1 MLQNET
7 DTMTASVKVGLLGVG
22 FDANSTFRRGPA
34 AAPPAIRAALGSAS
48 GNAYSETGVRVWPS
62 ESVLDH
68 GDLDVP
74 DEKGTRGPID
84 VIERGVGQTL
94 DDTPRLVVLG
104 GDHTV
109 TYPVVRAFAAK
120 HGRISLLH
128 FDAHPDLYPDFEGN
142 RFSHA
147 CPMAR
152 ILEDGLVERLV
163 QVGIRSFTPAQH
175 DAAKRHNV
183 EVIPAF
189 SAGPVPALA
198 FDTPVYISMDVDA
211 LDPGYAPGVSHPEPG
226 GLSVRQMLETVA
238 ATRTPY
244 VVGGDVVE
252 LNPKLDRDGGT
263 AIAAAKLVRELLGR
277 VILDGRAD

>member
-1 MLQNET
+1 
-7 DTMTASVKVGLLGVG
+7 MTASTEVGLLGVG

-34 AAPPAIRAALGSAS
+34 AAPPEIRAALGSES
-48 GNAYSETGVRVWPS
+48 GNPYSETGVRVWPS
-62 ESVLDH
+62 DSVLDH

-84 VIERGVGQTL
+84 VIERGVSRALGE
-94 DDTPRLVVLG
+94 TPRLIVLG

-109 TYPVVRAFAAK
+109 TYPVVRAFAGK

-152 ILEDGLVERLV
+152 ILEDGLVERMV

-175 DAAKRHNV
+175 DAAKRHGV

-198 FDTPVYISMDVDA
+198 FETPVYISMDVDA

-226 GLSVRQMLETVA
+226 GLSVRQMLEIVA
-238 ATRTPY
+238 ATRAPSI
-244 VVGGDVVE
+244 VGGDVVE

-263 AIAAAKLVRELLGR
+263 AIVAAKLVRELLGR
-277 VILDGRAD
+277 VILDAREG

>member
-1 MLQNET
+1 MKGN
-7 DTMTASVKVGLLGVG
+7 VKVGLLGVG

-34 AAPPAIRAALGSAS
+34 AAPPAIRAALGSES
-48 GNAYSETGVRVWPS
+48 GNPYSETGVRVWPGD
-62 ESVLDH
+62 SVLDH

-74 DEKGTRGPID
+74 DEKGSRKPID
-84 VIERGVGQTL
+84 VIECGVTRAL
-94 DDTPRLVVLG
+94 DETPRLVVLG

-109 TYPVVRAFAAK
+109 TYPVVRAFAEK

-142 RFSHA
+142 RYSHA

-175 DAAKRHNV
+175 EAAKRHNV

-189 SAGPVPALA
+189 SAGPVPALEFA
-198 FDTPVYISMDVDA
+198 TPIYISMDVDA

-226 GLSVRQMLETVA
+226 GLSVRQVLEAVA
-238 ATRTPY
+238 AMRAPY
-244 VVGGDVVE
+244 VAGGDVVE
-252 LNPKLDRDGGT
+252 LNPKLDRDGAT
-263 AIAAAKLVRELLGR
+263 AIVAAKLVRELLGR
-277 VILDGRAD
+277 VIREGQAE

>member
-1 MLQNET
+1 
-7 DTMTASVKVGLLGVG
+7 MTASMKVGLLGVG

-34 AAPPAIRAALGSAS
+34 DAPPAIRAALGSAS
-48 GNAYSETGVRVWPS
+48 GNPYAETGVRVWPS
-62 ESVLDH
+62 DSVLDH

-74 DEKGTRGPID
+74 DEKGSRGPID
-84 VIERGVGQTL
+84 AIERGVSQALGE
-94 DDTPRLVVLG
+94 TPRLVVLG

-109 TYPVVRAFAAK
+109 SYPVVRAFAAT

-189 SAGPVPALA
+189 SAGPVPSLS

-211 LDPGYAPGVSHPEPG
+211 LDPGFAPGVSHPEPG
-226 GLSVRQMLETVA
+226 GLSVRQVLEVVA
-238 ATRTPY
+238 AMRAPY

-252 LNPKLDRDGGT
+252 LNPKLDRDGIT
-263 AIAAAKLVRELLGR
+263 AVVAAKLACELLGR

>member
-1 MLQNET
+1 
-7 DTMTASVKVGLLGVG
+7 MTENAKVGLLGVG

-34 AAPPAIRAALGSAS
+34 AAPAAIRTSLGSES

-84 VIERGVGQTL
+84 AIERGTSRALGE
-94 DDTPRLVVLG
+94 TPRLIVLG
-104 GDHTV
+104 GDHAV
-109 TYPVVRAFAAK
+109 TYPVVRAFAAA

-142 RFSHA
+142 RYSHA

-163 QVGIRSFTPAQH
+163 QIGIRSFTPVQH

-189 SAGPVPALA
+189 SVESVPELE
-198 FDTPVYISMDVDA
+198 FDTPIYISIDVDA
-211 LDPGYAPGVSHPEPG
+211 LDPGFAAGVSHPEPG
-226 GLSVRQMLETVA
+226 GLSVRQILEIVA
-238 ATRTPY
+238 ATCTPC

-252 LNPKLDRDGGT
+252 LNPKLDWDGGT
-263 AIAAAKLVRELLGR
+263 AIVAAKLARELLGR
-277 VILDGRAD
+277 VILDARKS

>member
-1 MLQNET
+1 MKTN
-7 DTMTASVKVGLLGVG
+7 VKVGLLGVG

-34 AAPPAIRAALGSAS
+34 AAPAAIRIALGSES
-48 GNAYSETGVRVWPS
+48 GNPYSETGVRVWPGD
-62 ESVLDH
+62 SVLDH

-84 VIERGVGQTL
+84 VIERGTRRAL
-94 DDTPRLVVLG
+94 AETPRLVVLG
-104 GDHTV
+104 GDHAV
-109 TYPVVRAFAAK
+109 TYPVVRAFAAA

-163 QVGIRSFTPAQH
+163 QVGIRSYTPAQD
-175 DAAKRHNV
+175 DAAKRYDV

-189 SAGPVPALA
+189 SAGPIPALA
-198 FDTPVYISMDVDA
+198 FDTPVFISIDVDA
-211 LDPGYAPGVSHPEPG
+211 LDPGFAAGVSHPEPG
-226 GLSVRQMLETVA
+226 GLSVRQVLEIVA
-238 ATRTPY
+238 AMRAPS

-252 LNPKLDRDGGT
+252 LNPELDRDGGT
-263 AIAAAKLVRELLGR
+263 AVVAAKLACELLGR
-277 VILDGRAD
+277 VILDARNS

>member
-1 MLQNET
+1 
-7 DTMTASVKVGLLGVG
+7 MTTSTKVGLLGVG

-34 AAPPAIRAALGSAS
+34 DAPPAIRAALGSAS
-48 GNAYSETGVRVWPS
+48 GNPYAETGVRVWPS
-62 ESVLDH
+62 DSVLDH

-74 DEKGTRGPID
+74 DEKGSRGPIGA
-84 VIERGVGQTL
+84 IERGVSQALGE
-94 DDTPRLVVLG
+94 TPRLVVLG

-109 TYPVVRAFAAK
+109 SYPVVRAFAAT

-142 RFSHA
+142 RYSHA

-163 QVGIRSFTPAQH
+163 QVGIRSFTPAQQN
-175 DAAKRHNV
+175 AAKRHHV

-189 SAGPVPALA
+189 SAGPVPALS

-211 LDPGYAPGVSHPEPG
+211 LDPGFAPGVSHPEPG
-226 GLSVRQMLETVA
+226 GLSVRQVLEVVA
-238 ATRTPY
+238 AMRAPY

-252 LNPKLDRDGGT
+252 LNPKLDRDGIT
-263 AIAAAKLVRELLGR
+263 AVVAAKLTCELLGR
-277 VILDGRAD
+277 VIFDGRAD

>member
-1 MLQNET
+1 
-7 DTMTASVKVGLLGVG
+7 MTASVRVGLLGVG

-34 AAPPAIRAALGSAS
+34 AAPAAIRTALGSES
-48 GNAYSETGVRVWPS
+48 GNPYSETGVRVWPGD
-62 ESVLDH
+62 SVLDH

-84 VIERGVGQTL
+84 VIERGTRRAL
-94 DDTPRLVVLG
+94 AETPRLVVLG
-104 GDHTV
+104 GDHAV
-109 TYPVVRAFAAK
+109 TYPAVRAFAAT

-163 QVGIRSFTPAQH
+163 QVGIRSYTPAQ
-175 DAAKRHNV
+175 DEAAKRYDV

-189 SAGPVPALA
+189 SAGPIPALA
-198 FDTPVYISMDVDA
+198 FDTPVYVSIDVDA
-211 LDPGYAPGVSHPEPG
+211 LDPGFAAGVSHPEPG
-226 GLSVRQMLETVA
+226 GLSVRQILEIVA
-238 ATRTPY
+238 ATRAPY
-244 VVGGDVVE
+244 VAGGDVVE
-252 LNPKLDRDGGT
+252 LNPELDRDSGT
-263 AIAAAKLVRELLGR
+263 AVVAAKLTCELLGR
-277 VILDGRAD
+277 VILDARNS

>member
-1 MLQNET
+1 
-7 DTMTASVKVGLLGVG
+7 MTKNRTKVGLLGVG

-34 AAPPAIRAALGSAS
+34 AAPSEIRAALGSES
-48 GNAYSETGVRVWPS
+48 GNPYAETGVRVWPS
-62 ESVLDH
+62 DSVLDH

-74 DEKGTRGPID
+74 DETGTREPID
-84 VIERGVGQTL
+84 IIENGVSRAMEE
-94 DDTPRLVVLG
+94 TPRLVVLG
-104 GDHTV
+104 GDHAV
-109 TYPVVRAFAAK
+109 SYPVVRAFAAK

-175 DAAKRHNV
+175 EVAKRHNV

-189 SAGPVPALA
+189 SSGPVPKLA

-226 GLSVRQMLETVA
+226 GLSVRQVLEVVA
-238 ATRTPY
+238 ATRAPY

-252 LNPKLDRDGGT
+252 LNPKLDRDGST
-263 AIAAAKLVRELLGR
+263 AVVAAKLTCELLGR

>member
-1 MLQNET
+1 MS
-7 DTMTASVKVGLLGVG
+7 ASVQVGLLGVG

-34 AAPPAIRAALGSAS
+34 AAPAAIRTALGSES
-48 GNAYSETGVRVWPS
+48 GNPYSETGVRVWPA

-74 DEKGTRGPID
+74 DEKGTRGPIN
-84 VIERGVGQTL
+84 VIEHGTRRAL
-94 DDTPRLVVLG
+94 AETPRLVVLG
-104 GDHTV
+104 GDHAV
-109 TYPVVRAFAAK
+109 TYPAVRAFAAT

-163 QVGIRSFTPAQH
+163 QVGIRSYTPAQ
-175 DAAKRHNV
+175 DEAAKRYDV

-189 SAGPVPALA
+189 SAGSIPALA
-198 FDTPVYISMDVDA
+198 FDTPVYVSIDVDA
-211 LDPGYAPGVSHPEPG
+211 LDPGFAAGVSHPEPG
-226 GLSVRQMLETVA
+226 GLSVRQVLEIVA
-238 ATRTPY
+238 ATRAPY
-244 VVGGDVVE
+244 VAGGDVVE
-252 LNPKLDRDGGT
+252 LNPVLDRDGGT
-263 AIAAAKLVRELLGR
+263 AVVAAKLACELLGR
-277 VILDGRAD
+277 VILDARNI

>member
-1 MLQNET
+1 MTET
-7 DTMTASVKVGLLGVG
+7 VKVGLLGVG

-34 AAPPAIRAALGSAS
+34 AAPPAIRAALGSEA
-48 GNAYSETGVRVWPS
+48 GNPYSETGARVWPS
-62 ESVLDH
+62 ECVLDH

-74 DEKGTRGPID
+74 DEKGSREPID
-84 VIERGVGQTL
+84 VIERGVSQAL
-94 DDTPRLVVLG
+94 DETPRLIVLG
-104 GDHTV
+104 GDHAV

-189 SAGPVPALA
+189 STGPVPALA

-211 LDPGYAPGVSHPEPG
+211 LEPGIAPGVSHPEPG
-226 GLSVRQMLETVA
+226 GLSVRQILETVA
-238 ATRTPY
+238 ATQTPC
-244 VVGGDVVE
+244 VIGGDVVE
-252 LNPKLDRDGGT
+252 LNPELDRDGIT
-263 AIAAAKLVRELLGR
+263 AVVAAKLARELLGR
-277 VILDGRAD
+277 VILDGRGD

>member
-1 MLQNET
+1 
-7 DTMTASVKVGLLGVG
+7 MTESVKVGLLGVG

-34 AAPPAIRAALGSAS
+34 AAPPAIRAALGSESA
-48 GNAYSETGVRVWPS
+48 NAYSETGLRVWPS
-62 ESVLDH
+62 DCVLDH

-74 DEKGTRGPID
+74 DEKGSRGPID
-84 VIERGVGQTL
+84 VIERGVSTAL
-94 DDTPRLVVLG
+94 DVTPRLVVLG
-104 GDHTV
+104 GDHAV

-142 RFSHA
+142 QFSHA

-163 QVGIRSFTPAQH
+163 QVGIRSYTPAQS

-189 SAGPVPALA
+189 STGSVPALA
-198 FDTPVYISMDVDA
+198 FDTPIYISIDVDA
-211 LDPGYAPGVSHPEPG
+211 LDPAFAAGVSHPEPG
-226 GLSVRQMLETVA
+226 GLSVRQILEIVA
-238 ATRTPY
+238 ATRAPC

-252 LNPKLDRDGGT
+252 LNPTLDRDGGT
-263 AIAAAKLVRELLGR
+263 AVVAAKLVRELLGR
-277 VILDGRAD
+277 TILDARAD